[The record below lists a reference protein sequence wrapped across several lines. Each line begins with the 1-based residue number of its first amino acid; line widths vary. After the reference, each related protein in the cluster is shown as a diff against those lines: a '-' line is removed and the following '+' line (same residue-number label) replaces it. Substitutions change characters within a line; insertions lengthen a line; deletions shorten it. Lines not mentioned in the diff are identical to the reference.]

1 MMKAVKKASWDLE
14 SEHGSGIYYQKF
26 LRAVSVIIDDGGFIP
41 SSVSSPYDNARYISY
56 CFSRE
61 HHEYREEQNYLTF
74 QEHIH
79 GISSVYKGPNGR
91 LSFVFKVGKGAKTRV
106 EINYDYNQETETTI
120 SLEQLGAM
128 VSILGMPESFDV
140 ELTDGDMDEVLL
152 SHYIANGAA
161 KL

>member
-1 MMKAVKKASWDLE
+1 MKAVEKANWDFE
-14 SEHGSGIYYQKF
+14 SELGSGIYYKF
-26 LRAVSVIIDDGGFIP
+26 LRAVSVIIESVGFIP
-41 SSVSSPYDNARYISY
+41 SAVSTPCDNARYISC

-79 GISSVYKGPNGR
+79 GISSVYLGPNGR
-91 LSFVFKVGKGAKTRV
+91 LSFVLKQRKGVKTKV
-106 EINYDYNQETETTI
+106 EINYDYNQKTETTI

-140 ELTDGDMDEVLL
+140 ELTEGDMDEVLL
-152 SHYIANGAA
+152 PCYIANGTA